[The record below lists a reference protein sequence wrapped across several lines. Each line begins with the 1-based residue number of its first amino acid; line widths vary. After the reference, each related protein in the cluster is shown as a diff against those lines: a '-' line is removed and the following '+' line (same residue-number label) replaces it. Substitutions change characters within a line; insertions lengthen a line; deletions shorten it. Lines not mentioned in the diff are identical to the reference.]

1 MFSVVIPLYNK
12 AQTIRGT
19 LNSLMQQEFGDFE
32 IIVVNDGSDD
42 NSLEVVED
50 IKVNKEIRIVSQ
62 ENRGVSAARNYGIA
76 LARFKYIALLDA
88 DDEWEPGFLLK
99 IKTAI
104 EKFPDAGFY
113 GAASWH
119 RNITTGEQSCNIKP
133 QYKDR
138 ISKVEYLSDPHNM
151 PHTSAM
157 VLSRKYFLQIDSNG
171 EGFPVGMKVCED
183 WACFYRLAFIA
194 DFVFVGFPLG
204 IRNTNVEGQ
213 ITGLSPEQRFDLMKH
228 VVDFY
233 NITFDSWKRSIF
245 KKKLYPGFL
254 KYDLRARVFSS
265 LKVNDYRTINFLLAG
280 LSGDI
285 LSRFS
290 RLEIIILNS
299 VRLKI
304 LAVLHISLTKII
316 WKLGRIFN
324 SKNG

>member
-19 LNSLMQQEFGDFE
+19 LNSLMQQEFSDFE
-32 IIVVNDGSDD
+32 IIVVNDGSTD
-42 NSLEVVED
+42 NSLEVVREMHA
-50 IKVNKEIRIVSQ
+50 NREIRVVSQ

-76 LARFKYIALLDA
+76 LARFEYIALLDA
-88 DDEWEPGFLLK
+88 DDEWEPGFLLQ

-119 RNITTGEQSCNIKP
+119 RNITSGEQSCHILPK
-133 QYKDR
+133 YRDK
-138 ISKVEYLSDPHNM
+138 ILKVEYLSDPHHM

-213 ITGLSPEQRFDLMKH
+213 ITGLTPEQRFALMKH
-228 VVDFY
+228 VVEFY
-233 NITFDSWKRSIF
+233 NITFESWKKSIF

-254 KYDLRARVFSS
+254 KYDLRARAFAS
-265 LKVNDYRTINFLLAG
+265 LRIGDYSTINFLYAG
-280 LSGDI
+280 LSEDI
-285 LSRFS
+285 LGRFS
-290 RLEIIILNS
+290 NVEIAIINS
-299 VRLKI
+299 RKYKV
-304 LAVLHISLTKII
+304 ISLLYIAFTKIV
-316 WKLGRIFN
+316 WKVGRLFN
-324 SKNG
+324 LHNG